1 MLGCA
6 SGFAI
11 VSDIAFGKD
20 GEQAADGPVPLLVDA
35 NSGKTGKFGGVEI
48 CFKLDSAQTAGNLGC
63 AELTLAPGFLG
74 APPHYHKHFD
84 EVIRVL
90 EGTVTVLVGDTIY
103 EVPAG
108 GWHLRP
114 RGIVHTFWNIGE
126 TPAKTIELY
135 LPGGHET
142 YMQELAA
149 LFEDGQHPS
158 QEQLAALGEKNGVH
172 FAWDKLPAILQK
184 YHVRL

>member
-1 MLGCA
+1 MLACA
-6 SGFAI
+6 SGFAV

-20 GEQAADGPVPLLVDA
+20 GEQTTAGPAPLLIDP

-74 APPHYHKHFD
+74 APPHYHEHFD

-114 RGIVHTFWNIGE
+114 RGKRQRH
-126 TPAKTIELY
+126 
-135 LPGGHET
+135 LPRRHVSLENS
-142 YMQELAA
+142 LLLAVAA
-149 LFEDGQHPS
+149 LVVFRP
-158 QEQLAALGEKNGVH
+158 AA
-172 FAWDKLPAILQK
+172 
-184 YHVRL
+184 